1 MQATVMHIIT
11 DLGCGGAERML
22 ARLVLADRNAESPRH
37 VVVSLMDG
45 GIYLLELQTAGIE
58 CHGLGLNRFHQFPG
72 ALLRLVRLMRKLR
85 PDVVMTWLYHADF
98 LGTIAAIAS
107 GLGTDRLVWNLRCSA
122 IDFRN
127 HAATTRWIAA
137 FLARI
142 SRLPKAVAANSRSG
156 QRAHQELG
164 YRPRHWV
171 FLPNGLDLNEW
182 RPDED
187 DRLEVRRELG
197 LDDGMVAVGLVAR
210 LDPQKDHLT
219 FLAAADI
226 VSMKCPLAR
235 FILVGRNTDKV
246 ASSRRVLCLGER
258 RDVPRLLRGMDIV
271 VLSSAYGEGAPN
283 VLAEAMAT
291 EVACITTEV
300 GDAAALVEGCGVIV
314 PPRNPE
320 ALARAI
326 TTLVCEDPADRARRG
341 RRARD
346 VIRRE
351 HSLGRSLSLYHVL
364 WRSILDNDMSGL
376 GRLFAAESP
385 CLAEDSLN
393 ADGTQQSASLPGR
406 ATLLDDR
413 THLSAGGAAELAR
426 ITGGRWI
433 NPPCE
438 GWRPRRVCFATRM
451 ASEESL
457 IIPKVASFRYAVDL
471 SRVPAARKASS
482 ALLVDDSYV
491 DQSAL
496 PRLVV
501 ASVSKAVAAM
511 ANEARKKYRGTLC
524 AVTGSVGK
532 TSTCELLHHGFMRLG
547 SCADPYF
554 DRNVEDGV
562 NAQLANLSE
571 ERFAVLELA
580 LSAIDRC
587 GPILAPHIAVLTA
600 IGPAHLSYR
609 STGSLARTAE
619 RKANIFAYLAPGGIA
634 VINRSVPFYDRVLE
648 IAHEHAATVVTY
660 GDHPEA
666 SVRLAD
672 YDLERQEVTANVGG
686 EEARYQLGMSGR
698 HMAVNSLAVIAA
710 LSAMDLD
717 WRKAVAEF
725 ANASQPKGRGQR
737 HTVIING
744 KRVLLID
751 DTYNANP
758 ASMAAAIELLA
769 QLTPPPGGRRIAVL
783 ADMLELGVAAA
794 RYHAELAEAIV
805 KAGIE
810 KVYVAGELVT
820 HLWDALPGH
829 VRGKSAPSAEGLVQ
843 LIQDESREGDIM
855 LFKGSHATGL
865 SSVVSA
871 IRDRHDFPDRPIST
885 AEVRGSI
892 AKQKVFARAR
902 GLARRLRSGDTVGWR
917 ARGSALAS
925 EDCPQGPDD

>member
-1 MQATVMHIIT
+1 MQATVMHVIT

-22 ARLVLADRNAESPRH
+22 ARLVLADREPESPRH
-37 VVVSLMDG
+37 VIVSLIDDDT
-45 GIYLLELQTAGIE
+45 YLRELQNAGVE
-58 CHGLGLNRFHQFPG
+58 CHGLGLNGFLQLPHAF
-72 ALLRLVRLMRKLR
+72 LRLVRLMRKLR
-85 PDVVMTWLYHADF
+85 PDVVMTWLYHADL
-98 LGTIAAIAS
+98 LGTVAAIAS
-107 GLGTDRLVWNLRCSA
+107 GLGTDRLVWNLRCSG

-127 HAATTRWIAA
+127 YAATTKWIAA
-137 FLARI
+137 ILARI

-156 QRAHQELG
+156 QRSHQALG

-182 RPDED
+182 RPDKA

-197 LDDGMVAVGLVAR
+197 LDDSVVAVGLVAR

-226 VSMKCPLAR
+226 VSMKCPQAR

-246 ASSRRVLCLGER
+246 ASSGRVLCLGER

-320 ALARAI
+320 ALAKAI
-326 TTLVCEDPADRARRG
+326 TNLVCEDPADRAWRG

-351 HSLGRSLSLYHVL
+351 HSLGRSLSLYHAL
-364 WRSILDNDMSGL
+364 WRSVLDNDMSL
-376 GRLFAAESP
+376 IASESP
-385 CLAEDSLN
+385 GPAEDSFN
-393 ADGTQQSASLPGR
+393 ADGTPRDAPLSGR
-406 ATLLDDR
+406 ATLPDDHA
-413 THLSAGGAAELAR
+413 HLPVGSAAQLAR
-426 ITGGRWI
+426 VTGGRWV

-438 GWRPRRVCFATRM
+438 RWRPRRICFGARM
-451 ASEESL
+451 AREQSL
-457 IIPKVASFRYAVDL
+457 IIPKVASFRYAADL
-471 SRVPAARKASS
+471 SRVPVARKASS

-491 DQSAL
+491 DQTDL
-496 PRLVV
+496 PRLIVP
-501 ASVSKAVAAM
+501 SVSKAVAAM
-511 ANEARKKYRGTLC
+511 ANEARKKYQGTLC

-532 TSTCELLHHGFMRLG
+532 TSTSELLRHALMRLG

-554 DRNVEDGV
+554 DRNVEDGLH
-562 NAQLANLSE
+562 AQIANLSD
-571 ERFAVLELA
+571 ERFAVLEVA

-587 GPILAPHIAVLTA
+587 GPMLKPHIAVLTA
-600 IGPAHLSYR
+600 VGPAHLSYR

-634 VINRSVPFYDRVLE
+634 VINRAVPFYERVFE
-648 IAHEHAATVVTY
+648 IAREHAAKVVTY
-660 GDHPEA
+660 GDHPDA

-672 YDLERQEVTANVGG
+672 YDLKRQEVTANVGG
-686 EEARYQLGMSGR
+686 EEARYQLSMSGR

-710 LSAMDLD
+710 LSAIDLD

-737 HTVIING
+737 HAVIING

-758 ASMAAAIELLA
+758 ASVAAAIELLG

-783 ADMLELGVAAA
+783 ADMLELGADAA
-794 RYHAELAEAIV
+794 RYHAELAEVIV

-829 VRGKSAPSAEGLVQ
+829 LRGKWVTSAEGLVQ
-843 LIQDESREGDIM
+843 FIQDESREGDIM

-871 IRDRHDFPDRPIST
+871 MRARHDFSDRPIST
-885 AEVRGSI
+885 AEMRGSI
-892 AKQKVFARAR
+892 VRQKTSARAR
-902 GLARRLRSGDTVGWR
+902 GVARRLRSGNTVGWR